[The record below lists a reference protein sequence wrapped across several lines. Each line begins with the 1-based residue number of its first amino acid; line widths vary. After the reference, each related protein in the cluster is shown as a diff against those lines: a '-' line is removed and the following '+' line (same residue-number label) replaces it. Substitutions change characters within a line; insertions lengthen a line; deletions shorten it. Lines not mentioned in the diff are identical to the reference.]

1 MLRQGDGE
9 PLVLLHGIFQA
20 DRVWR
25 HVIPP
30 LAAHFDVI
38 APMGFGHGG
47 RVPDKRPTTFEDW
60 VDDSERVLDELGL
73 ERPHLAGNSSGGWV
87 ALELARRG
95 RARTVCALSPAGA
108 WDRDWDDRNR
118 LKEALST
125 AMRDTRRSRRLLP
138 LIAYSG
144 RLRRWM
150 MSDVA
155 VHGDRL
161 SRADFID
168 SADSVLGC
176 AILEDTIE
184 DTAQLTPLDPSPC
197 PITLAWS
204 GEDRLFPVD
213 VYGARARQMIPG
225 ARFVVLDDVGH
236 VPMFDDP
243 QLVADTIRAVA
254 EGPAEGDRTPPST

>member
-47 RVPDKRPTTFEDW
+47 RDPDTRPTVFEDW
-60 VDDSERVLDELGL
+60 VDDTERVLDELGL
-73 ERPHLAGNSSGGWV
+73 DKPHLAGSSSGGWV

-95 RARTVCALSPAGA
+95 RAKTVCALSPAGA
-108 WDRDWDDRNR
+108 WDSDWDDRNR
-118 LKEALST
+118 LKEELST

-138 LIAYSG
+138 LLSYSA
-144 RLRRWM
+144 RFRRWV

-168 SADSVLGC
+168 SADNVLGC
-176 AILEDTIE
+176 TILEDTIE
-184 DTAQLTPLDPSPC
+184 DTTQLEPLDPLPC

-204 GEDRLFPVD
+204 REDRLFPVD
-213 VYGARARQMIPG
+213 VYGARAQQMVPG
-225 ARFVVLDDVGH
+225 ARFIVLDDVGH
-236 VPMFDDP
+236 APMFDDP
-243 QLVADTIRAVA
+243 QLVADTILAATKVLA
-254 EGPAEGDRTPPST
+254 NGN

>member
-1 MLRQGDGE
+1 VLRQGDGE
-9 PLVLLHGIFQA
+9 PLVLLHGLFQA

-47 RVPDKRPTTFEDW
+47 RVPDTRPTTFQDW
-60 VDDSERVLDELGL
+60 VDDSERALDELGL
-73 ERPHLAGNSSGGWV
+73 DRPHLAGSSSGGWV

-95 RARTVCALSPAGA
+95 RAKTVCALSPAGA

-118 LKEALST
+118 LRETLST
-125 AMRDTRRSRRLLP
+125 AMRETRRSRRLLP
-138 LIAYSG
+138 VMAYSG
-144 RLRRWM
+144 RLRRWV

-155 VHGDRL
+155 VHGDRV
-161 SRADFID
+161 SRADFVD
-168 SADSVLGC
+168 SADNVLGGS
-176 AILEDTIE
+176 ILEDTFA
-184 DTAQLTPLDPSPC
+184 DTAQLEPLDPAPC

-204 GEDRLFPVD
+204 REDRLFPVD
-213 VYGARARQMIPG
+213 VYGARAQQMIPG

-243 QLVADTIRAVA
+243 QLVADTILAATEVHA
-254 EGPAEGDRTPPST
+254 NGN

>member
-9 PLVLLHGIFQA
+9 PLVLLHGLFQA

-30 LAAHFDVI
+30 LAKRFDVI
-38 APMGFGHGG
+38 APMGLGHGG
-47 RVPDKRPTTFEDW
+47 QVPDKRPATFEDS

-73 ERPHLAGNSSGGWV
+73 DRPHLAGSSSGGWV

-95 RARTVCALSPAGA
+95 RAKTVCALAPAGA

-118 LKEALST
+118 LKGSLST

-138 LIAYSG
+138 LMAYSG
-144 RLRRWM
+144 RLRRWV

-155 VHGDRL
+155 LHGDRL

-168 SADSVLGC
+168 SADNVLGC
-176 AILEDTIE
+176 TILEDTFE
-184 DTAQLTPLDPSPC
+184 DTAQLSPLDPLPC

-204 GEDRLFPVD
+204 REDSLFPID
-213 VYGARARQMIPG
+213 VYGARAQEMIPR

-243 QLVADTIRAVA
+243 QLVADTILAATKVSA
-254 EGPAEGDRTPPST
+254 NEN

>member
-1 MLRQGDGE
+1 VLRQGDGE

-30 LAAHFDVI
+30 LATHFDVI

-47 RVPDKRPTTFEDW
+47 RVPDQRPSVFEDW
-60 VDDSERVLDELGL
+60 VDDTERVLDELGL
-73 ERPHLAGNSSGGWV
+73 ERPHLAGSSSGGWV

-95 RARTVCALSPAGA
+95 RAKTVCALSPAGA
-108 WDRDWDDRNR
+108 WDSDWDDRNR
-118 LKEALST
+118 LKEELST

-138 LIAYSG
+138 LLSHSA
-144 RLRRWM
+144 RFRRWV

-155 VHGDRL
+155 VHGERL

-168 SADSVLGC
+168 SADNVLGC
-176 AILEDTIE
+176 TILEDVFA
-184 DTAQLTPLDPSPC
+184 DTTQLEPLDPLPC
-197 PITLAWS
+197 PITLAWAR
-204 GEDRLFPVD
+204 EDRTFPVD
-213 VYGARARQMIPG
+213 VYGARAQQMIPR

-243 QLVADTIRAVA
+243 QLVAETILAATKVITN
-254 EGPAEGDRTPPST
+254 GD

>member
-1 MLRQGDGE
+1 VLRQGDGE

-25 HVIPP
+25 HVVP
-30 LAAHFDVI
+30 LLAGHFDVI

-73 ERPHLAGNSSGGWV
+73 GKPHLAGNSSGGWT

-95 RARTVCALSPAGA
+95 RAKTVCALSPAGA
-108 WDRDWDDRNR
+108 WDRDWEDRKR
-118 LKEALST
+118 LRDVLST

-144 RLRRWM
+144 RLRRM
-150 MSDVA
+150 IMSDVA
-155 VHGDRL
+155 VHGDRM

-168 SADSVLGC
+168 SADNVLGC
-176 AILEDTIE
+176 AVLEDTIE
-184 DTAQLTPLDPSPC
+184 DTTQLEPLDPPPC

-204 GEDRLFPVD
+204 REDRLFPID
-213 VYGARARQMIPG
+213 VYGARAQQMIPG
-225 ARFVVLDDVGH
+225 ARFVVLEDVGH

-243 QLVADTIRAVA
+243 QLVADTILAATKV
-254 EGPAEGDRTPPST
+254 PANGDQTTSSA